1 MYYPDSEVSTKD
13 QLTQKCAQKPRRMRG
28 GHNKPADLEVGT
40 ETSRLRGGHK
50 NQQTRVESVSTF
62 GRYVK
67 VFFYQILHTI

>member
-1 MYYPDSEVSTKD
+1 
-13 QLTQKCAQKPRRMRG
+13 MRG

-67 VFFYQILHTI
+67 VFFLSNIAYNLRLVRFSITFDFKPRTL